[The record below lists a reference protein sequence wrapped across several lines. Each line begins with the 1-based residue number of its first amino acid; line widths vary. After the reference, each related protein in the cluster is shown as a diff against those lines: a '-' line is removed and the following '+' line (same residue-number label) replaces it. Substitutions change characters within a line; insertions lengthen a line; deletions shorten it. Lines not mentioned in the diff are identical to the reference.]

1 MGKLLLWLAVGVVG
15 LALAG
20 WLALK
25 LIGALLGI
33 LGYLIVGAAVVGGA
47 YYLYTRARKA
57 LTSGRTANRIEA
69 AVRTREAR
77 NQ

>member
-1 MGKLLLWLAVGVVG
+1 MGKLLLWVTVGIVG

-25 LIGALLGI
+25 LIGALLGV
-33 LGYLIVGAAVVGGA
+33 LGYLLVGAAIVGGA
-47 YYLYTRARKA
+47 YYLYTRARRA

-69 AVRTREAR
+69 AIRTRQAGK
-77 NQ
+77 